1 MIFIVDTF
9 MYISFII
16 VGAMLL
22 KELVSNN
29 KERYILIVVGSI
41 VCWNI
46 NRITEIKTCS
56 WKMDETL
63 KFNVDT
69 FEDQD
74 KKVILKG

>member
-41 VCWNI
+41 VCWNT

-56 WKMDETL
+56 WEMDETL
-63 KFNVDT
+63 KFNVDI